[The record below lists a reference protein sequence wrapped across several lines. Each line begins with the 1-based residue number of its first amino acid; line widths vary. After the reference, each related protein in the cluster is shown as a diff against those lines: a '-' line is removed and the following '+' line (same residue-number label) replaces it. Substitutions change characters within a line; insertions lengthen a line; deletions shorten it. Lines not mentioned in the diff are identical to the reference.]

1 MLGNLWRR
9 AKLLQAICRVIRS
22 LVCCHCTV
30 VEGGAI
36 MFREKVG
43 PAGILR
49 NEASS
54 LIEVRSRRIDVK
66 KSDAD
71 DVAHWHMRT

>member
-1 MLGNLWRR
+1 
-9 AKLLQAICRVIRS
+9 
-22 LVCCHCTV
+22 
-30 VEGGAI
+30 

-66 KSDAD
+66 KPDAD

>member
-1 MLGNLWRR
+1 
-9 AKLLQAICRVIRS
+9 
-22 LVCCHCTV
+22 
-30 VEGGAI
+30 
-36 MFREKVG
+36 MFREKVDQ
-43 PAGILR
+43 AGILR

-54 LIEVRSRRIDVK
+54 LIEVRSRGIDVK